1 LKTALI
7 GFGDISEKHIS
18 VFHEFGC
25 EIDGVLVQNSDVYVE
40 KSKKFGISKF
50 YKTLDEIENSDCDF
64 ISIMSSAENNCKLL
78 KSVIPFKKP
87 IFIEKPVGFS
97 VQEIDEVIHLNQKFQ
112 LPIMVGMN
120 RRFYSIFHTALDYLK
135 LNNKKIDSIFVEAPE
150 RFSDINKS
158 KFSDNIKKHWM
169 FTNSIHCVDLIRF
182 FSGNIKEITSYSNP
196 SKFVFNAIGLSEKN
210 IPFMYNSNWSSPGN
224 WSITIYSDNTRIM
237 FNPLEN
243 GKIITNDHTKEI
255 TPSKNDIKFKPGFY
269 LQLKYFLDHV
279 IKNHEFPWPCSNLE
293 DHRKS
298 LELIEKIFLQNNK

>member
-1 LKTALI
+1 MKTALI

-18 VFHEFGC
+18 VLHEFGC
-25 EIDGVLVQNSDVYVE
+25 EIDGVLVQNSDAYVE
-40 KSKKFGISKF
+40 KRKKFGISKF

-64 ISIMSSAENNCKLL
+64 ISIMASAENNCKLL

-97 VQEIDEVIHLNQKFQ
+97 SQEIDEVIHLNQKFQ

-135 LNNKKIDSIFVEAPE
+135 SNNKKIDSVFVEAPE
-150 RFSDINKS
+150 RFSDINKP
-158 KFSDNIKKHWM
+158 KFSNNIKRHWM
-169 FTNSIHCVDLIRF
+169 FSNSIHCIDLIRF

-196 SKFVFNAIGLSEKN
+196 SKFVFNAIGISEKN
-210 IPFMYNSNWSSPGN
+210 IRFMYNSNWSSPGN
-224 WSITIYSDNTRIM
+224 WSVTIYADNTRIV

-243 GKIITNDHTKEI
+243 GKIITKDFIKEI

-279 IKNHEFPWPCSNLE
+279 LKNHEFPWPCSDLE
-293 DHRKS
+293 DHKKS
-298 LELIEKIFLQNNK
+298 LELIEKTFFSN